1 MKIFLAL
8 FLVGVVPV
16 LFTFILPK
24 KKIFFEKSVVKG
36 FGLGIYTALIFI
48 LLKESFEHGGIG
60 LGFSGIF
67 LGLLISILI
76 SYYFKEFHHHHEEGE
91 HHIHSKISAFKILA
105 SDFFHN
111 IVDGIAIVSGFAINN
126 TIGFASLFGVL
137 GHQII
142 QQSGQQVLLISE
154 GVKPKKAILISF
166 GISLSVFFALFINNN
181 ISLESVLMALSAG
194 IILSKILI
202 DIKETKWTKS
212 SLVGFIFGFAI
223 LLVSLFLIPH
233 TH

>member
-1 MKIFLAL
+1 
-8 FLVGVVPV
+8 
-16 LFTFILPK
+16 
-24 KKIFFEKSVVKG
+24 
-36 FGLGIYTALIFI
+36 
-48 LLKESFEHGGIG
+48 
-60 LGFSGIF
+60 
-67 LGLLISILI
+67 
-76 SYYFKEFHHHHEEGE
+76 
-91 HHIHSKISAFKILA
+91 
-105 SDFFHN
+105 
-111 IVDGIAIVSGFAINN
+111 
-126 TIGFASLFGVL
+126 L